1 MNNAEH
7 MERLLPFWR
16 ELDSRQQELLIN
28 GSVSVSYRK
37 GALMHRNEQGC
48 AGMMLILSGQLR
60 TYILSEEGREVTLF
74 RVRKG
79 DVCVLS
85 ATCLMDAI
93 EFDVLM
99 DAVED
104 TEVLL
109 IPSVLL
115 ESMLEEHPKIEV
127 YLYKTATERFAEVM
141 WTMQQILFMGV
152 DKRIAVFLWE
162 EIQHESTKV
171 LTLTHDE
178 IARLIGSAREVV
190 TKALKY
196 FAQEGVVSLSRGK
209 IEILDVERLKKS

>member
-1 MNNAEH
+1 
-7 MERLLPFWR
+7 MERFLPFWE
-16 ELDSRQQELLIN
+16 ELSSKQQEQLVK
-28 GSVSVSYRK
+28 GSVVTFYGK
-37 GALMHRNEQGC
+37 GALMHGNEQGC
-48 AGMMLILSGQLR
+48 AGMMLILNGQLR

-104 TEVLL
+104 TKALMIPTVVLE
-109 IPSVLL
+109 P
-115 ESMLEEHPKIEV
+115 MLKEHPKIEV

-162 EIQHESTKV
+162 EMQHENTNV
-171 LTLTHDE
+171 VTLTHDE
-178 IARLIGSAREVV
+178 IARFIGSAREVV

-196 FAQEGVVSLSRGK
+196 FAQEGIVGLSRGK
-209 IEILDVERLKKS
+209 IEILDTEQLKKYL